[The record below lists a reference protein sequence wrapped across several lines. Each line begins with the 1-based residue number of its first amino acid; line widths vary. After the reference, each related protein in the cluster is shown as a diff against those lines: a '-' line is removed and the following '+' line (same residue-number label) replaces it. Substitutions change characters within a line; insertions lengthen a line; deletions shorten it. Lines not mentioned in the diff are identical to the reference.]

1 MELRPVSEYCIEAIL
16 STISNTVMDYVLEK
30 GSYGVQG
37 WTRLPTYE
45 GHLEVIV
52 LSWWQGNTYGRNN
65 VSVTFSK
72 NSGKGS

>member
-1 MELRPVSEYCIEAIL
+1 MELRPVSEYCIESIL
-16 STISNTVMDYVLEK
+16 STTSNTVMDYVLEE
-30 GSYGVQG
+30 GSYGLQG

-45 GHLEVIV
+45 GHLEVNV
-52 LSWWQGNTYGRNN
+52 LSWWQGNTYGRSN